1 KADDL
6 HDLLA
11 CHEAEAM
18 VLSAEMHYLASKER
32 KESRGWFLREDYPEM
47 DNENWLKYIIIK
59 NVDGKMTL
67 STEDV
72 PYEKW
77 PIQPPK

>member
-1 KADDL
+1 
-6 HDLLA
+6 
-11 CHEAEAM
+11 
-18 VLSAEMHYLASKER
+18 LASKER

-59 NVDGKMTL
+59 NVDGQMTL

-77 PIQPPK
+77 PIQPPKKA